1 MEIFNL
7 IGVVFNTL
15 FFAPIVNLLILVYK
29 VLESISFPGALGFA
43 ILALTIFIRLLVWP
57 FYGAQLKSAHKMA
70 KLKPHLSVLKEK
82 HKGDKKAFAEAQMAL
97 FKEHGVN
104 PAAGCLPTLIQ
115 IPIFFALYQ
124 AIANVFPGAV
134 AGFSGSL
141 AGINSVLYH
150 PWLHLLAT
158 PDANFFSLNL
168 AVKPSQYGF
177 ASLFILIPLV
187 TAALTFLQSKMM
199 ITPQPQGEKSKDKKS
214 GGMEDTMSSMQSQM
228 AYLMPLMIGY
238 FAFQFP
244 VGLAIYWN
252 AFTIMGIIQQYK
264 ISGWGGAE
272 GLWKNNLVKH

>member
-7 IGVVFNTL
+7 IGSIFDAL
-15 FFAPIVNLLILVYK
+15 FFGPTVNLLILLYK
-29 VLESISFPGALGFA
+29 VMESISFPGALGFA
-43 ILALTIFIRLLVWP
+43 ILVLTILIRFLVWP

-70 KLKPHLSVLKEK
+70 KLKPHLNELKQK
-82 HKGDKKAFAEAQMAL
+82 HKDDKKAFAEAQMAL

-134 AGFSGSL
+134 IGFSGSL
-141 AGINSVLYH
+141 ERINSVLYN
-150 PWLHLLAT
+150 PWLHLSSP
-158 PDANFFSLNL
+158 PDPNFFGLNL
-168 AVKPSQYGF
+168 AAKPSQYGF
-177 ASLFILIPLV
+177 ASLFILIPLI
-187 TAALTFLQSKMM
+187 TAGLTFLQSKMM
-199 ITPQPQGEKSKDKKS
+199 VTPQPPAEKGNDKKS

-252 AFTIMGIIQQYK
+252 TFTIIGIIQQYK

-272 GLWKNNLVKH
+272 GLWKHNLVKH